1 MGPELMKEIPLSF
14 LLNCST
20 NSLSEYQ
27 LRRLNEAAN
36 LRSKAR
42 ELFEEAMDREVEARL
57 ACWLRM
63 HRESILQACS
73 SIEVPNE
80 AALRMWLSAHGDELL
95 RLVGTGPPKLLE

>member
-1 MGPELMKEIPLSF
+1 MKEIPLSF
-14 LLNCST
+14 LLSCST
-20 NSLSEYQ
+20 TSLSEYQ
-27 LRRLNEAAN
+27 LRRLNEASN

-63 HRESILQACS
+63 HRDAIVQACM
-73 SIEVPNE
+73 SIDVPNE
-80 AALRMWLSAHGDELL
+80 AALRLWLAAHGEELV